1 MPYLRPCKTTHWWL
15 WQCNQPVLP
24 QVKQHGLV
32 EYEPTWRAMQAWA
45 AGEIEHQDQL
55 WFLQHPPVYTM
66 GQNADPIHLLNPG
79 DIPVIDIDRGG
90 QVTYHGPGQLV
101 VYPLITLETY
111 KLGIRSLVTLLEDCM
126 IATLANY
133 QITAAAKAD
142 APGVYVNDKKIG
154 SIGLRVK
161 NGRCYHGLSLN
172 VDMDLEP
179 FSRINPCGFERLQM
193 ADMQAESSASIDIEQ
208 VAQCLEK
215 NLLGLLEQR
224 LTA

>member
-1 MPYLRPCKTTHWWL
+1 
-15 WQCNQPVLP
+15 
-24 QVKQHGLV
+24 
-32 EYEPTWRAMQAWA
+32 MQAWA